1 MISTKTSMSQVGNST
16 KTPKGTVKVEADK
29 GWLRLRFT
37 HQGKR
42 RAFAI
47 GLPDTKTNQG
57 IAQRTATQIEL
68 DIKSGHFDT
77 TLARYK
83 PQKQLEIEQ
92 SPELTVIALFR
103 SFVEYKAKEV
113 TPKTMEK
120 YQATS
125 NYLKCHFSKKPV
137 KLLDDRNVEEFV
149 KHHLK
154 RGLSKNQ
161 VKRRLQELK
170 AAWKWHEEPHNPWE
184 TAAKRIK
191 IPPKQKPKPFDKQE
205 MEAIIQAFRESRYY
219 AWYADLVEFSLFTGC
234 RTGETIG
241 LRWKH
246 LSDDCSRIWI
256 GEMWSRGK
264 QCPPKMNKDRH
275 FRLNSKVQSLLLAR
289 KPANAQPDNLV
300 FPSPQGLAIDDH
312 NFSQRVWKKM
322 LKTAGVPHRKLYNTR
337 HTYISHALDR
347 RKNPVVV
354 SHFTGHDV
362 KTLLNHYAGVVDS
375 DETLTEI

>member
-1 MISTKTSMSQVGNST
+1 MSQVGNST

-68 DIKSGHFDT
+68 DIKSGHFDA

-149 KHHLK
+149 KHQFK
-154 RGLSKNQ
+154 QGLSENQ
-161 VKRRLQELK
+161 IKRRLEELA
-170 AAWKWHEEPHNPWE
+170 AAWEWHEESHNPWKKW
-184 TAAKRIK
+184 AGRIK
-191 IPPKQKPKPFDKQE
+191 VPPKQQPKPFSKE
-205 MEAIIQAFRESRYY
+205 EIRAIDQAFRQNKYY
-219 AWYADLVEFSLFTGC
+219 AQYADFVEFLLCTGC
-234 RTGETIG
+234 RTCEAIG
-241 LRWKH
+241 LRWRH
-246 LSDDCSRIWI
+246 LSEDCSSIWI
-256 GEMWSRGK
+256 GEPWSRGQ
-264 QCPPKMNKDRH
+264 QCRPKMNKDRS
-275 FRLNSKVQSLLLAR
+275 FALNAKVQHLLLSR
-289 KPANAQPDNLV
+289 KPANAKPDDLV
-300 FPSPQGLAIDDH
+300 FPSPRGQGIDDH
-312 NFSQRVWKKM
+312 NFSQRIWKKM
-322 LKTAGVPHRKLYNTR
+322 LKEAGVPYRKFYSTR
-337 HTYISHALDR
+337 HTVISHALESGMS
-347 RKNPVVV
+347 PVLI
-354 SHFTGHDV
+354 SHIAGHDL
-362 KTLLNHYAGVVDS
+362 KTMLKHYAGIVNS
-375 DETLTEI
+375 RPTLPEI